1 MSVEIAG
8 TTLYTLKEI
17 SQKLDVSVAT
27 LRTYIEQGR
36 LKALRLGRNY
46 RVTQE
51 ALKDFLQ
58 SPVPAS
64 VAAPGPPEDDPILQ
78 VVGIGSDGNTTRD
91 LDQELYG

>member
-1 MSVEIAG
+1 MSTEIAG

-17 SQKLDVSVAT
+17 SQNLDVSVAT

-51 ALKDFLQ
+51 ALQDFLQ
-58 SPVPAS
+58 TPSPAS
-64 VAAPGPPEDDPILQ
+64 VSATGRPEDDPILQ
-78 VVGIGSDGNTTRD
+78 VVGIGSDGNMTRD
-91 LDQELYG
+91 VDRELYG